1 MFTRLDFM
9 NLRHEE
15 GGGGGGGGLPTY
27 GARHHALSW
36 HQVVIEALQAAVQ
49 GVGDPPLVVVQR
61 GVHGLPTAPQRAPQG
76 LLHRGGNIESNARLY
91 VYCSFMNQKMKL

>member
-1 MFTRLDFM
+1 M
-9 NLRHEE
+9 
-15 GGGGGGGGLPTY
+15 GGVFGGGLPTY

-76 LLHRGGNIESNARLY
+76 LLHRGGRILRVMH
-91 VYCSFMNQKMKL
+91 VYMYIALL